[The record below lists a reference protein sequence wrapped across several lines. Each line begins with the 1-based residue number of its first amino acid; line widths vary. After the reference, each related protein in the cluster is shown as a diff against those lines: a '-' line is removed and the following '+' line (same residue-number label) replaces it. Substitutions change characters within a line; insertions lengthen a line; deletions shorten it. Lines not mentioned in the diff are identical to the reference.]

1 MKYAELTEPNSSC
14 IVGTQGA
21 NTGTNFQNM
30 SGSGGVVGADT
41 AADLYV
47 PLRFY
52 FCRNA
57 GLALPLI
64 ALQYHEV
71 KIITEF
77 NSTTHLNMTG
87 ASCQLWADYIYLDTD
102 ERHGT
107 VSPKYHTNI
116 LLNKYNIKITPQK
129 HLN

>member
-1 MKYAELTEPNSSC
+1 MEVYAELTEPNSSC

-41 AADLYV
+41 NADLYV

-64 ALQYHEV
+64 ALQYV
-71 KIITEF
+71 KKLKLLLS
-77 NSTTHLNMTG
+77 STQ
-87 ASCQLWADYIYLDTD
+87 QLTLI
-102 ERHGT
+102 
-107 VSPKYHTNI
+107 
-116 LLNKYNIKITPQK
+116 
-129 HLN
+129 